1 MIKEDFFESL
11 LVKQDRPLFLA
22 PMEDVSDA
30 PFRQICRNM
39 GANMVFTE
47 FISSEALIRDSD
59 IALHKMSFKE
69 AERPLGI
76 QIFGGREEAMYGAAK
91 VAEASNPDVVDINFG
106 CPVYKVV
113 NKGAGAACLK
123 DIDMMERMA
132 GTVVDAVDNRPVTV
146 KTRLGWD
153 EHSIRIQ
160 EVALMLQSVGVKALT
175 VHARTRAQKYKG
187 EADWNWLKKLKNT
200 PGLHIPIIGNGDVTS
215 PELAAKL
222 FNETGVDAVMIGRG
236 AIGNPWIFK
245 QTRSYLDQGSYSAEI
260 SLRERL
266 EVCAKQL
273 QLSVE
278 HQGERYGVII
288 MKKHYGQY
296 LKGIHNG
303 KKLRMELMQHNT
315 MEPILE
321 RLLNYTEEEY
331 FFVSAF

>member
-153 EHSIRIQ
+153 EYSIRIQ

-245 QTRSYLDQGSYSAEI
+245 QTRSYLDQGSYSADI
-260 SLRERL
+260 PLQERL

-315 MEPILE
+315 LEPILE
-321 RLLNYTEEEY
+321 RLLNYTEEEH
-331 FFVSAF
+331 FFVSTV